1 MDSMRGQG
9 GIQMLLS
16 AEQEAQQIVTAA
28 KNLKTTRLRQAKE
41 EAEMEV
47 ANYRS
52 HLEAE
57 YQKSISES
65 SGSSDSTV
73 KRLDKET
80 EEKIQSLKGT
90 ASKVSPEIVKMLIK
104 HITTGIHEL
113 QR

>member
-16 AEQEAQQIVTAA
+16 AEQDAQQIVTAA
-28 KNLKTTRLRQAKE
+28 KNLKMTRLRRAKE

-47 ANYRS
+47 VNYRS

-57 YQKSISES
+57 YQKSIFES

-73 KRLDKET
+73 KRLEKET
-80 EEKIQSLKGT
+80 EEKIQSLKGI
-90 ASKVSPEIVKMLIK
+90 ASKVSSEIVNMLIK
-104 HITTGIHEL
+104 HITTV
-113 QR
+113 RT